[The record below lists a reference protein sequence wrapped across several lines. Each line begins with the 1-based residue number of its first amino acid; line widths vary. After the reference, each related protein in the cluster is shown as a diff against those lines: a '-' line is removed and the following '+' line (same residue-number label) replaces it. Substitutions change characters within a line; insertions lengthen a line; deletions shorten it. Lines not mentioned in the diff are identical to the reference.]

1 MQILKTN
8 KFKRCV
14 DGTVLKEYL
23 VDAEVTRETLSYF
36 EDYGKVK
43 ILENLKQP
51 FFSFLKDE
59 YFSIKGM
66 VGDQTLYV
74 RYHEEHVDESYELF
88 RTMLANW
95 APGMPAD
102 DVTIAPAAL

>member
-1 MQILKTN
+1 M
-8 KFKRCV
+8 

-23 VDAEVTRETLSYF
+23 VDEEITRETLSYF

-51 FFSFLKDE
+51 FFSFLKEE

-74 RYHEEHVDESYELF
+74 RYHEEHIDESYELF
-88 RTMLANW
+88 TTMLAKW
-95 APGMPAD
+95 VPGSP
-102 DVTIAPAAL
+102 VT

>member
-14 DGTVLKEYL
+14 DGTVLKEYS
-23 VDAEVTRETLSYF
+23 VDAEVTRELITYF
-36 EDYGKVK
+36 GGFGTVK
-43 ILENLKQP
+43 ILDNLKQP
-51 FFSFLKDE
+51 FFSFSKED

-74 RYHEEHVDESYELF
+74 RYHEEHIEESHDLF
-88 RTMLANW
+88 TTMLEQWVPQN
-95 APGMPAD
+95 P
-102 DVTIAPAAL
+102 VT

>member
-14 DGTVLKEYL
+14 DGTMLKEYL
-23 VDAEVTRETLSYF
+23 VDGEVTRELLAYLGEFGTV
-36 EDYGKVK
+36 KVMD
-43 ILENLKQP
+43 NLKQP
-51 FFSFLKDE
+51 FFSFSKEE

-74 RYHEEHVDESYELF
+74 RYHEVHLEEAYALF
-88 RTMLANW
+88 TTMLEEW
-95 APGMPAD
+95 VPGKQVHD
-102 DVTIAPAAL
+102 LIS

>member
-14 DGTVLKEYL
+14 DGTVLKEYF
-23 VDAEVTRETLSYF
+23 VDEVVTRETLSYF

-51 FFSFLKDE
+51 FFSFLKE
-59 YFSIKGM
+59 EFFSIKGM

-74 RYHEEHVDESYELF
+74 RYHEEHFEESHVLFTTMIERWIPGELE
-88 RTMLANW
+88 N
-95 APGMPAD
+95 
-102 DVTIAPAAL
+102 